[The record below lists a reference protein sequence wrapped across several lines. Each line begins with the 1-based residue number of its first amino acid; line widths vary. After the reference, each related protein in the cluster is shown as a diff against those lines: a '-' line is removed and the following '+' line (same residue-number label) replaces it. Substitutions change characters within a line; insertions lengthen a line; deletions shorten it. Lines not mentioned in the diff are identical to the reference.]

1 MTARGGAELERS
13 LGPDAMRS
21 DGRGWVE
28 ASAFRSI
35 GVDNAL
41 ENQYIRPIQIERT
54 KQQLLL
60 NLKPRYGWGGA
71 RPS

>member
-13 LGPDAMRS
+13 LGPNAKR

-35 GVDNAL
+35 GVDNVL
-41 ENQYIRPIQIERT
+41 ENQYIRPVQMKRT
-54 KQQLLL
+54 
-60 NLKPRYGWGGA
+60 
-71 RPS
+71 